1 MPPAERRFCA
11 KASFS
16 QIHGLFLQKAF
27 SYPAGFARLS
37 VFIVVAACENVNKKI
52 YFETFIS

>member
-1 MPPAERRFCA
+1 M
-11 KASFS
+11 
-16 QIHGLFLQKAF
+16 HGLFLQKAF